1 MEHAVSAASLTLVW
15 ADGAGRAPAAML
27 SHAAPLATTAADG
40 TEPALL
46 GWIAPARGDAGVPQP
61 VQQAIAAALCETG
74 WVVFASG
81 QVLAIAVGAWQ
92 ADAQGAWATS
102 ATTVGR
108 PKRRPAWRATRDPSD
123 ALRLFDQTFFDWQQ
137 QAQRVAVFA
146 GDALPAPSD
155 AFAVALLADEPG
167 PSSAMPHAR
176 LRLFPGADGD
186 FALAVFADAAARSDF
201 AAALQQTCRNA
212 GIGWRHVQATA
223 LPGVQWIEDKASP
236 PGGPPQETS
245 E

>member
-1 MEHAVSAASLTLVW
+1 VSAAGLTLVW

-27 SHAAPLATTAADG
+27 SHAAPLATAAADG

-46 GWIAPARGDAGVPQP
+46 GWIAPARVDAGVPEP
-61 VQQAIAAALCETG
+61 LQQAIAQALCDIG

-81 QVLAIAVGAWQ
+81 RVMAIAPGAWQ

-102 ATTVGR
+102 SIAVGR
-108 PKRRPAWRATRDPSD
+108 PKRRPAWRATRDAAD
-123 ALRLFDQTFFDWQQ
+123 AARLFDQTFFDWQQ

-155 AFAVALLADEPG
+155 AFASALLADEPG
-167 PSSAMPHAR
+167 VSAVLPHLR

-186 FALAVFADAAARSDF
+186 FALAVFADAAARADF
-201 AAALQQTCRNA
+201 AGALRRACESG
-212 GIGWRHVQATA
+212 GIGWRELEVAA
-223 LPGVQWIEDKASP
+223 LPSLKWMTSDESQPRSP
-236 PGGPPQETS
+236 QRETG

>member
-1 MEHAVSAASLTLVW
+1 VSAAGLTLVW

-27 SHAAPLATTAADG
+27 SNAAPLATTAADG

-46 GWIAPARGDAGVPQP
+46 GWIAPARVDAGVPQP
-61 VQQAIAAALCETG
+61 LQQAIAQALCECG

-81 QVLAIAVGAWQ
+81 RVMTIASSAWQ

-102 ATTVGR
+102 ATAVGR
-108 PKRRPAWRATRDPSD
+108 PKRRPAWRATRDPAD
-123 ALRLFDQTFFDWQQ
+123 AVRLFDQTFFDWQQ

-146 GDALPAPSD
+146 GDALPAPPD
-155 AFAVALLADEPG
+155 AFASALLADEPVA
-167 PSSAMPHAR
+167 SAALPRLR

-186 FALAVFADAAARSDF
+186 FALAVFTDAAARTDF
-201 AAALQQTCRNA
+201 AGALQRACQSGGIVWREAEVAALR
-212 GIGWRHVQATA
+212 G
-223 LPGVQWIEDKASP
+223 LKWIESDGS
-236 PGGPPQETS
+236 QETG